1 MELFLLLVLGVT
13 PIIFYGV
20 VANIKSTLAEKLEKE
35 NTDLKDRIVGLEAE
49 LKDTR
54 EFYAEYDLYKDEW
67 LSITWKGTKY
77 SAYFMAHK

>member
-54 EFYAEYDLYKDEW
+54 EFYAEYDLYKDE
-67 LSITWKGTKY
+67 
-77 SAYFMAHK
+77 